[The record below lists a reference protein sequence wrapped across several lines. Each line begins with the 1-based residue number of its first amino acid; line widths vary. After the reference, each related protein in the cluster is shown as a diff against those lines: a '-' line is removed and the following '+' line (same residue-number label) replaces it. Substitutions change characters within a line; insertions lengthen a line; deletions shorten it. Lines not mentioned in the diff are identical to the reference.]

1 MSQPVSQTSR
11 WRGLAAL
18 TVDAVTHGSEAI
30 ERLQKE
36 VVGRPLAL
44 VELIPKVGPVAKVV
58 HVVHDGAV
66 TCAHVAIRVT
76 ARATLSVIELG
87 IDLAEGTPRAP

>member
-1 MSQPVSQTSR
+1 MSERVSQLRR

-18 TVDAVTHGSEAI
+18 TVDAVTHGSTAI

-66 TCAHVAIRVT
+66 SFTHAAIRGT

-87 IDLAEGTPRAP
+87 IDLAE